1 VKSKKGAAGMP
12 RRSFFAFEV
21 FLLTLPR
28 CKKRMQVH
36 GLNQEDTSTFLTHDQ
51 LSPLSDVLIARN
63 FRE

>member
-1 VKSKKGAAGMP
+1 MP